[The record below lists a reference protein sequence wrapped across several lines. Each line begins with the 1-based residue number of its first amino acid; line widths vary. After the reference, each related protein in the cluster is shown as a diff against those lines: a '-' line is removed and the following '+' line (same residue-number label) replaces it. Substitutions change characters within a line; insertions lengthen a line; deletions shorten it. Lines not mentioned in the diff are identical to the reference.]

1 MIDVGLVPASAL
13 DVTRRFVGERLH
25 DVEVL
30 RCPRMLATVRYQY
43 QAADDPIARWA
54 QRFPV
59 HAPWPGASP
68 CFAQIRV
75 RGRDVERGRPQHGVT
90 GGEHRTAE
98 PFAGQQLRGR
108 STSRDSVGTERD
120 AGSLEHS
127 LGVVAKQGRGVRRLR
142 KPLSARLEHRDDHRL
157 DVACRAELASHGGE
171 HLSTHRV
178 RVDQPARALRVCEQ
192 QQLESSQKRH
202 GEDE

>member
-54 QRFPV
+54 QRCADSGAYESGAHGA
-59 HAPWPGASP
+59 HALAT

-90 GGEHRTAE
+90 GGEHRTAQ

-108 STSRDSVGTERD
+108 STSCDSVRTERD
-120 AGSLEHS
+120 AGSL
-127 LGVVAKQGRGVRRLR
+127 
-142 KPLSARLEHRDDHRL
+142 
-157 DVACRAELASHGGE
+157 
-171 HLSTHRV
+171 
-178 RVDQPARALRVCEQ
+178 
-192 QQLESSQKRH
+192 
-202 GEDE
+202 